1 MAMKVMTFNVLQGGE
16 ERFDTLVTF
25 LARESPDVL
34 VLQECLGWDDGGR
47 LHRVAEALGVPQE
60 DAHRVLGQSR
70 SRGSGRCYHVAVV
83 SRPALRSVSVHNN
96 RHFLGHCIVQCELD
110 VEGGP
115 VTLFGTHFDAH
126 EEKLRYVEARYLR
139 SLMDAAAFR
148 EGRYLLA
155 GDLNSLSRKDP
166 YPVDLGD
173 QLRRAGTDKYGHPPR
188 FDVIDDIEAYGW
200 VDTLR
205 ERPASPKWVTA
216 RRNRGGVT
224 IDYRTDYV
232 FASPRMAERLMSA
245 EVIDVGDAS
254 DHNPLVATFR

>member
-1 MAMKVMTFNVLQGGE
+1 MTTKVMTFNVLQGGE
-16 ERFDTLVTF
+16 ERFDAILTF

-47 LHRVAEALGVPQE
+47 LRRVAEALDVPQD
-60 DAHRVLGQSR
+60 DAHMVLGQSR

-83 SRPALRSVSVHNN
+83 SRPGLRSVSVHNN

-110 VEGGP
+110 LAEP

-126 EEKLRYVEARYLR
+126 QEKLRYVEARYLR
-139 SLMDAAAFR
+139 SLLDAAAFR

-166 YPVDLGD
+166 YPVDLED
-173 QLRRAGTDKYGHPPR
+173 RLRQAGTDKYGHPPR
-188 FDVIDDIEAYGW
+188 FDVIDDLEEYGW
-200 VDTLR
+200 VDTLQAR
-205 ERPASPKWVTA
+205 AATPKWVTA
-216 RRNRGGVT
+216 RRNRGGVA

-232 FASPRMAERLMSA
+232 FASPRLAERLVSA
-245 EVIDVGDAS
+245 EVLEVGDIS

>member
-1 MAMKVMTFNVLQGGE
+1 MPLKVMTFNVLQGGE
-16 ERFDTLVTF
+16 ERFDTIVTF

-47 LHRVAEALGVPQE
+47 LRRVAEALEVPQD
-60 DAHRVLGQSR
+60 DAHMVLGQSR

-96 RHFLGHCIVQCELD
+96 RHFIGHSIVQCELE
-110 VEGGP
+110 VSGGP

-126 EEKLRYVEARYLR
+126 HEKLRYVEARYLR
-139 SLMDAAAFR
+139 SLLDAAAFR
-148 EGRYLLA
+148 EGLYLLA
-155 GDLNSLSRKDP
+155 GDLNSLSRRDP

-173 QLRRAGTDKYGHPPR
+173 RLRTAGNDKYGHPPR
-188 FDVIDDIEAYGW
+188 FDVIDDIEDYGW
-200 VDTLR
+200 VDTLQA
-205 ERPASPKWVTA
+205 RPANPKWVTA

-232 FASPRMAERLMSA
+232 YASPRMAERLVSA

>member
-1 MAMKVMTFNVLQGGE
+1 MTTKVMTFNVLQGGE
-16 ERFDTLVTF
+16 ERFDAILTF

-47 LHRVAEALGVPQE
+47 LRRVAEALDVPQD
-60 DAHRVLGQSR
+60 DAHMVLGQSR
-70 SRGSGRCYHVAVV
+70 SRPSGRCYHVAVV
-83 SRPALRSVSVHNN
+83 SRPALRSVSVHND
-96 RHFLGHCIVQCELD
+96 RHFLGHCIIQCELD
-110 VEGGP
+110 VNGP

-126 EEKLRYVEARYLR
+126 QEKLRYVEARYLR
-139 SLMDAAAFR
+139 SLLDGAAFR

-166 YPVDLGD
+166 YPVDLED
-173 QLRRAGTDKYGHPPR
+173 RLRKAGTDKYGHPPR
-188 FDVIDDIEAYGW
+188 FDVIDDVEEYGW
-200 VDTLR
+200 VDTLL
-205 ERPASPKWVTA
+205 ERPASSKWVTA

-232 FASPRMAERLMSA
+232 FASPRMAERLVSA
-245 EVIDVGDAS
+245 EVLEVGDTS

>member
-1 MAMKVMTFNVLQGGE
+1 MTLKVMTFNVLQGGE
-16 ERFDTLVTF
+16 ERFDAILTF

-47 LHRVAEALGVPQE
+47 LRRVAEAMDVPQD
-60 DAHRVLGQSR
+60 DAHLVLGQSR
-70 SRGSGRCYHVAVV
+70 SRPSGRCYHVAVV
-83 SRPALRSVSVHNN
+83 SRPGLRSVSVHND

-110 VEGGP
+110 VNGP

-126 EEKLRYVEARYLR
+126 HEKLRYVEARYLR
-139 SLMDAAAFR
+139 SLLDAAAFR
-148 EGRYLLA
+148 EGQYVLA

-166 YPVDLGD
+166 YPVDLED
-173 QLRRAGTDKYGHPPR
+173 RLRKAGTDKYGHPPR
-188 FDVIDDIEAYGW
+188 FDVIDDVEDYGW

-205 ERPASPKWVTA
+205 ERPASSKWVTA

-232 FASPRMAERLMSA
+232 FASPRMAERLVSA
-245 EVIDVGDAS
+245 EVLDVGDTS

>member
-1 MAMKVMTFNVLQGGE
+1 MALKVMTFNVLQGGE
-16 ERFDTLVTF
+16 ERFDTILNL

-34 VLQECLGWDDGGR
+34 VLQECVGWDDGGR
-47 LHRVAEALGVPQE
+47 LRRVAEALAVPQD
-60 DAHRVLGQSR
+60 DAHLVLGQAR
-70 SRGSGRCYHVAVV
+70 SRRSGRCYHVSVV
-83 SRPALRSVSVHNN
+83 SRPPLRSVSVHNN
-96 RHFLGHCIVQCELD
+96 RHFLGHCIVQCEL
-110 VEGGP
+110 ESNGP

-139 SLMDAAAFR
+139 SLMDAKAFR
-148 EGRYLLA
+148 EGQYLFA

-173 QLRRAGTDKYGHPPR
+173 RLRRAGTDKYGHPPR
-188 FDVIDDIEAYGW
+188 FDVIDDLEDYGW

-205 ERPASPKWVTA
+205 ERPASSKWVTA

-232 FASPRMAERLMSA
+232 FASPRMAERLMGA

-254 DHNPLVATFR
+254 DHNMLVATFR